1 MGVLAV
7 VLGASLM
14 AHTLEAL
21 GTLQAHLLHKEIT
34 EALGC
39 LMMLLLPHKVVE
51 EEQGQLVETEIA
63 LEVVMEVMALLVI

>member
-1 MGVLAV
+1 MGVLAA
-7 VLGASLM
+7 VLGVSLM
-14 AHTLEAL
+14 VHTLEAL
-21 GTLQAHLLHKEIT
+21 ATLQAHLLHKEMT

-39 LMMLLLPHKVVE
+39 LIMLLLPHKAVE